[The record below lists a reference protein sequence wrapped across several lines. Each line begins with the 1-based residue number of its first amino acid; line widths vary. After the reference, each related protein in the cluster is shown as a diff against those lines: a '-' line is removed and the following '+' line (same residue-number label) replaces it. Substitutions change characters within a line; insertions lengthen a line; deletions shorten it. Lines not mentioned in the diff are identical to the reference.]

1 MLLVLHA
8 DTELACSIWR
18 HDKFAFGRADGAFR
32 THRYTSQKHPMFAIS
47 VSFLSS
53 TPSWITPLHTDWSC
67 FERLS
72 TLSQPLHTWQYITTV
87 HPRHWVV
94 GQWYGAE
101 SFLNLNHYSR
111 QCRHRRAGHL
121 RRRRIQLPRWIVENY
136 HLCHWNHN
144 EASAIA
150 GKSYRQRRYT
160 RWVFSPHPRARSA
173 TTINLHCVASSFRQ
187 TVGLECVCC
196 C

>member
-1 MLLVLHA
+1 MVRFE
-8 DTELACSIWR
+8 DIVT
-18 HDKFAFGRADGAFR
+18 
-32 THRYTSQKHPMFAIS
+32 TSQKHSMFAIS

-72 TLSQPLHTWQYITTV
+72 TLSQPLHTRQYITTV

-101 SFLNLNHYSR
+101 SFLNLNHYSC
-111 QCRHRRAGHL
+111 QCRHRRAGHVAAAKDTTP
-121 RRRRIQLPRWIVENY
+121 PRAVENHY
-136 HLCHWNHN
+136 LCYWNHN

-150 GKSYRQRRYT
+150 GKSYQQRRCT
-160 RWVFSPHPRARSA
+160 RSVFSPHPRARSA
-173 TTINLHCVASSFRQ
+173 TTINLHCVASSSRQ
-187 TVGLECVCC
+187 TVGLECLCC